1 MSKDRPEISLVVP
14 VYNEE
19 DVLPRFRERPLEI
32 LRELG
37 RRFEI
42 VFVDDG
48 SADRSAE
55 ILAAMK
61 ADIPEVRVIRLDRN
75 WGLTSALDAGF
86 RHARGD
92 VLVSID
98 ADLQND
104 PEDIPKLLDELE
116 DCDMV
121 CGWRKDRQDPFVKRI
136 SSKIANGWR
145 NWRMGDSIQ
154 DTCSPLK
161 AFRREFVAHLPPFD
175 GMHRWLPVLASMHG
189 LRVKEIPVRH
199 HRRATGRSKYGV
211 WNRLW
216 KGLSDLRAVKW
227 MRRNRLRYE
236 AREV

>member
-1 MSKDRPEISLVVP
+1 MPEERPEISLIVP

-19 DVLPRFRERPLEI
+19 DVLPRFREKPLEV
-32 LRELG
+32 LRGLG
-37 RRFEI
+37 RSFEM

-48 SADRSAE
+48 SADGSPA
-55 ILAAMK
+55 ILDAMK
-61 ADIPEVRVIRLDRN
+61 AEIPEVRVIRLDRN

-92 VLVSID
+92 ILVSID

-104 PEDIPKLLDELE
+104 PEDIPKLLDEIE

-121 CGWRKDRQDPFVKRI
+121 CGWRRDRNDPFVKRL
-136 SSKIANGWR
+136 SSKVANGWR
-145 NWRMGDSIQ
+145 NWRMGDSIH

-161 AFRREFVAHLPPFD
+161 AFRREFVRHLPPFD
-175 GMHRWLPVLASMHG
+175 GMHRWLPVLAKMNG
-189 LRVKEIPVRH
+189 LRVREIPVKH
-199 HRRATGRSKYGV
+199 HRRGTGSSKYGV

-216 KGLSDLRAVKW
+216 KGLSDLKAVKW